1 MILLIKKMLKKI
13 VDKVIREKRYFIIE
27 IKLDVYYY

>member
-1 MILLIKKMLKKI
+1 MLKKK

-27 IKLDVYYY
+27 IKLDVYYYWV

>member
-1 MILLIKKMLKKI
+1 MLKKI

-27 IKLDVYYY
+27 IKLDVYYYWV